1 MFDGLKITDRGDWSE
16 RSADEYLNYTGHIR
30 DNVIEMSDG
39 SLVATGEVIGR
50 PYHLE
55 DNASRNADFWRHVTA
70 LRNVGLDNAVLYE
83 HLVRHDK
90 VAPFPEGEHRAP
102 FARDF
107 EAAYRQRVL
116 GNGLLVNSWFVS
128 IVVRPRTVT
137 ERQARSLWSRAKR
150 SSKEAEAQQRG
161 AKSQA
166 LLRQLDG
173 AMHVLQR
180 ALRANGFRRLGV
192 REQGGFQF
200 SEIAEAWRLILYGQ
214 WEPVGMTED
223 GGFGSSIYTDRIV
236 CGPRG
241 FHVVR
246 PGRETFGIMHGFRHY
261 PKHCK
266 VGMFNPLLT
275 VPGRVVMTNSYAFAN
290 NTAAEDML
298 GLRARQMG
306 SIGDAA
312 ESAAAELEDARDA
325 VASGHYVMGD
335 HHWSLAT
342 LADTLPAAAALSN
355 EVRGALS
362 GVQMSLAVE
371 GRMGGEAAVFAQL
384 PGNIRVRTRPGMIAS
399 TNFCRMSSLNDY
411 PRGKSED
418 RWGRAVLRFA
428 TTALTPYD
436 HRQGVRD
443 VRHLGLFGPNGSG
456 KSLFMGVSIV
466 QQDGLIGGRGGC
478 QILFDKDAANELL
491 ILAMGGRYVTLRR
504 GNSGMAPLRR
514 LPNTEYT
521 RSWLLEW
528 MTGLIMA
535 DGRGSPTPDETA
547 GLGRGIAF
555 VMRLPAERRRIAGV
569 REFIGTHSEGLGAG
583 ERLEQWCH
591 GGARGW
597 AFDNDEDRLD
607 FDCGLA
613 GVDPSEIL
621 EDEAVCPPMA
631 AYLLLLAGLRME
643 HGNRGGLWVDE
654 FKSYLAD
661 SRFIKGFED
670 FALRMRKKNWF
681 LGFATQQPEHLLLH
695 PIGRSI
701 LGQAKQYALF
711 ANEAANLD
719 AYCGNEAGDGPFGN
733 GLGCTPGE
741 FRVVKQEMAAEG
753 WSVLIKR
760 EAAGETTSE
769 GGQASSASVLCRF
782 DLSAMPE
789 YVAILSGNTKSVALA
804 RRIRAEVGE
813 DPAVWLPVFRARL
826 HEARA

>member
-1 MFDGLKITDRGDWSE
+1 MFDGLKLTNRGDWAE
-16 RSADEYLNYTGHIR
+16 RLPDEYLAYTGHIR
-30 DNVIEMSDG
+30 DDVVGLEDG
-39 SLVATGEVIGR
+39 SFVATGEVIGR

-55 DNASRNADFWRHVTA
+55 DNSHRNADFWRHCTA

-83 HLVRHDK
+83 HMVRHDRI
-90 VAPFPEGEHRAP
+90 APLPDGDHRAP

-107 EAAYRQRVL
+107 ETVYRQRVL

-128 IVVRPRTVT
+128 LVVRPRTAA
-137 ERQARSLWSRAKR
+137 ERQARSLWSRTQ
-150 SSKEAEAQQRG
+150 SSNKDADMRQKG
-161 AKSQA
+161 AATQA

-180 ALRANGFRRLGV
+180 ALRGNGFRRLGV

-200 SEIAEAWRLILYGQ
+200 SEIAEAWRLILYGR

-241 FHVVR
+241 FHVLR
-246 PGRETFGIMHGFRHY
+246 PGRESFGIPHGFRHY
-261 PKHCK
+261 PKRCQ

-275 VPGRVVMTNSYAFAN
+275 IPGRVVLTNSFAFQN
-290 NTAAEDML
+290 NTAAEDTL
-298 GLRARQMG
+298 ALRARQMG
-306 SIGDAA
+306 NLGDAA
-312 ESAAAELEDARDA
+312 ESAAAELEDARDE

-335 HHWSLAT
+335 HHCSIT
-342 LADTLPAAAALSN
+342 VHADTLPEAARLSD

-362 GVQMSLAVE
+362 GVQMSLAAE

-384 PGNIRVRTRPGMIAS
+384 PGNGRVRTRPGLISS

-411 PRGKSED
+411 PRGKPED

-456 KSLFMGVSIV
+456 KSLLMGVSIAM
-466 QQDGLIGGRGGC
+466 QDGIIGGQGGC

-504 GNSGMAPLRR
+504 GNTGMAPLRR
-514 LPNTEYT
+514 LPNTDYA

-528 MTGLIMA
+528 MTGLIMG
-535 DGRGSPTPDETA
+535 DGRGSLTPDETA
-547 GLGRGIAF
+547 GLARGIAF
-555 VMRLPAERRRIAGV
+555 VIMLPPESRRISGV
-569 REFIGTHSEGLGAG
+569 REFIGTHREGIGAG
-583 ERLEQWCH
+583 ERLEQWCN

-613 GVDPSEIL
+613 GVDPTEL
-621 EDEAVCPPMA
+621 LDDEAVCPPMA

-643 HGNRGGLWVDE
+643 DGKRGALWVDE
-654 FKSYLAD
+654 FKAYLAD
-661 SRFIKGFED
+661 SRFTRGFED

-711 ANEAANLD
+711 ANEGANLD
-719 AYCGNEAGDGPFGN
+719 AYCGSETGDGLFGN

-760 EAAGETTSE
+760 EAAGETATE
-769 GGQASSASVLCRF
+769 GGQAASASVLCRF
-782 DLSAMPE
+782 DLSSMPE
-789 YVAILSGNTKSVALA
+789 YVAILSGTTKSVGLA

-813 DPAVWLPVFRARL
+813 DPAVWLPAFRARL